1 MSGIEMRIKVLVKLK
16 AATRIVQFIIGPKRK
31 RPDNY
36 AAFKNN
42 IFHKETIRK
51 YNLQIAIIRAV
62 ASSKKYF
69 EII

>member
-16 AATRIVQFIIGPKRK
+16 TATRIVQFIIEPKRK
-31 RPDNY
+31 CPDNY
-36 AAFKNN
+36 TAFKSD
-42 IFHKETIRK
+42 IFHKKKIQK